1 MDSVREKKIIVYTY
15 GIYIFAI
22 CIYIFAIH
30 IYMPNTEIEQVG
42 LPEIEG
48 QKFEKNRH
56 DVT

>member
-15 GIYIFAI
+15 GIYI
-22 CIYIFAIH
+22 CHMYLYIFH
-30 IYMPNTEIEQVG
+30 TYIYMPNTEIEQVG